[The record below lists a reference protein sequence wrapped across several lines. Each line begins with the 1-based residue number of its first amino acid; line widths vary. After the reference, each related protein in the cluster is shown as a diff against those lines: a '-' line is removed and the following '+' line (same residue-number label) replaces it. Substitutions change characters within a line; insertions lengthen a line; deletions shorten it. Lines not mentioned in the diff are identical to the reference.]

1 MTTLVSNPVNS
12 FARNCVG
19 KEYEDE
25 ASDFIETKAEHEKL
39 DVDTNVNSYAEFVD
53 KAISKIEGFDRPIYM
68 GAGCDDIVFEMLT
81 RYLNNEL
88 SKEEAV
94 KGTIDKI
101 NIYMS
106 E

>member
-1 MTTLVSNPVNS
+1 
-12 FARNCVG
+12 
-19 KEYEDE
+19 
-25 ASDFIETKAEHEKL
+25 
-39 DVDTNVNSYAEFVD
+39 
-53 KAISKIEGFDRPIYM
+53 M